1 MVERILI
8 FLCALHSVFT
18 QDTIENGEI
27 RDGPSPSIIGSIDNV
42 FKSVKDYDSNKC
54 IERMICEYMMPKNDD
69 GSVGGGALKPI
80 RGGVPFGPQ
89 PFSGQFTPPPSF
101 SSQGSFNNQFP
112 PPNPNFQNGFPPS
125 VAQQQF
131 PQQFPPSGGGFN
143 SQFAPHPNQ
152 FAPQGQFGRP
162 PQGAGQP
169 SLLNLFSNFIGKK
182 RRRKRD
188 TNLQGNIIRLLKAT
202 GLDSMNAFPYVRAGL
217 IGQASDPLERGGNSC
232 ARMYRQCPT
241 EPDRLLNYFNNHNG
255 GIINH
260 VQPSVDNEIGPIVSA
275 IISDLMQENDSSGS
289 TGSGSG
295 GLLSTAGSF
304 LSSYLSGSSNT
315 GGSSSS
321 SNNGGLL
328 SSASGL
334 LSSFGGNGG
343 SGSGGNSGVLASLL
357 QSETGILNGA
367 VDAITNYIHGPGP
380 NGKK

>member
-1 MVERILI
+1 MYGQKENGEVGSPFYKEKLLILKN
-8 FLCALHSVFT
+8 
-18 QDTIENGEI
+18 DTIENGEI

-80 RGGVPFGPQ
+80 RG
-89 PFSGQFTPPPSF
+89 
-101 SSQGSFNNQFP
+101 SFNTPIPSTKSQFSEWIS
-112 PPNPNFQNGFPPS
+112 PPS

-275 IISDLMQENDSSGS
+275 IISDLMQENDSNGS